1 MRTRITEL
9 FNIEYPVL
17 LPGMS
22 MISVPKLVAAVSN
35 AGGLGILASG
45 MMSQEEA
52 LAAIREV
59 KSLTDKPFGFG
70 ASLMIPG
77 AVENVKLALQEEVPL
92 INFSLGKG
100 DWIVEQAHAYGGK
113 VIATVVNERHAL
125 AANQYGTDALLVT
138 GHEAAAHGGDVTSL
152 VLIPKLASLVD
163 IPIVAA
169 GGFGTGGGLV
179 AALALGADAIAMGT
193 RFASTQESPVHSNT
207 KQAIVDHGI
216 SETIYTT
223 KFDGMPCRIMKTP
236 SAIDYIEQTPDGADM
251 FSVAM
256 RAGPA
261 IQSAIVEGDL
271 NKGVQLIGQV
281 QGLVDDLPTVDELMK
296 KIIAE
301 ARVITSE
308 LPR

>member
-1 MRTRITEL
+1 M
-9 FNIEYPVL
+9 
-17 LPGMS
+17 
-22 MISVPKLVAAVSN
+22 
-35 AGGLGILASG
+35 
-45 MMSQEEA
+45 
-52 LAAIREV
+52 
-59 KSLTDKPFGFG
+59 
-70 ASLMIPG
+70 
-77 AVENVKLALQEEVPL
+77 
-92 INFSLGKG
+92 
-100 DWIVEQAHAYGGK
+100 
-113 VIATVVNERHAL
+113 
-125 AANQYGTDALLVT
+125 
-138 GHEAAAHGGDVTSL
+138 

-193 RFASTQESPVHSNT
+193 RFASTQDSPVHSNT
-207 KQAIVDHGI
+207 KKAIVDHGI

-271 NKGVQLIGQV
+271 DKGVQLIGQV
-281 QGLVDDLPTVDELMK
+281 QGLVDDLPTVNELME

-301 ARVITSE
+301 ARLITSE